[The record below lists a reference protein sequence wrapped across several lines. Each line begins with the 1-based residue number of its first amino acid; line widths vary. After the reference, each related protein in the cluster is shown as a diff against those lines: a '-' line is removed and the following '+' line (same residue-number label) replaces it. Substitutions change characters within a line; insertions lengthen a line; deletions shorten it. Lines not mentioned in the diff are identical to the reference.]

1 MKRHLLTAFRNL
13 WHISHSFYKKNVFT
27 LAAAVSYYAFLA
39 IFPFFILLIYVS
51 TVLFQES
58 LSLQKLEQYMKLFPP
73 AISKMVIGNLDSIVS
88 SGRVFSVIS
97 AIAVFYFAFRVF
109 TVMENALSIIFETHE
124 ERTTWNATLK
134 SFVFFMVTGF
144 ILLLLFFSGSTF
156 FVISKKL
163 EMIPFVNGYAVILL
177 SQIVL
182 ETIFFALSYKYM
194 SHVHLPILRAL
205 TGGGIATMLWEIL
218 KHIFGLYIVSI
229 KLYSLVYGSIGS
241 LILLILWIYYSILIY
256 LFGAEVAKDMWSGK
270 RPEAGKKERSIL
282 NQ

>member
-1 MKRHLLTAFRNL
+1 MNQHLVTTVQKLKRIFQN
-13 WHISHSFYKKNVFT
+13 FYKKKVFT

-51 TVLFQES
+51 TILFQES

-73 AISKMVIGNLDSIVS
+73 TISQAVIGNIDSIIR
-88 SGRVFSVIS
+88 SGQVFSLIS
-97 AIAVFYFAFRVF
+97 AVAVFYFAFRVF
-109 TVMENALSIIFETHE
+109 TVMEQALSIIFESHE
-124 ERTTWNATLK
+124 ERSTWKATLK
-134 SFVFFMVTGF
+134 SFIFFLVTGF
-144 ILLLLFFSGSTF
+144 MLLLLFFSGSTF

-163 EMIPFVNGYAVILL
+163 ETLPFVNGYAVILL
-177 SQIVL
+177 IQIVL

-194 SHVHLPILRAL
+194 SHRHLPFRKAL
-205 TGGGIATMLWEIL
+205 TGGFVATLLWEIL

-256 LFGAEVAKDMWSGK
+256 LFGAEVSKDM
-270 RPEAGKKERSIL
+270 
-282 NQ
+282 

>member
-1 MKRHLLTAFRNL
+1 MNQHLLPVLQKLGRIFWN
-13 WHISHSFYKKNVFT
+13 FYKKNVFT

-51 TVLFQES
+51 TILFQES

-73 AISKMVIGNLDSIVS
+73 TISHAVIGNIDSIIS
-88 SGRVFSVIS
+88 SGRVFSAIS

-109 TVMENALSIIFETHE
+109 TVMEHALSIIFETRE
-124 ERTTWNATLK
+124 ERSTWKATLK
-134 SFVFFMVTGF
+134 SFIFFLVTGF
-144 ILLLLFFSGSTF
+144 VLLLLFFSGSTF

-163 EMIPFVNGYAVILL
+163 EVLPFVNGYAVILL

-194 SHVHLPILRAL
+194 SHTHLPFRKAL
-205 TGGGIATMLWEIL
+205 AGGFVATMLWEIL

-256 LFGAEVAKDMWSGK
+256 LFGAEVAKDM
-270 RPEAGKKERSIL
+270 
-282 NQ
+282 

>member
-1 MKRHLLTAFRNL
+1 MNRHLLTVFQKLGN
-13 WHISHSFYKKNVFT
+13 IFTNFYKKNVFT

-51 TVLFQES
+51 TILFQES
-58 LSLQKLEQYMKLFPP
+58 LSIQKLEEYMKLFPP
-73 AISKMVIGNLDSIVS
+73 TISHAVIGNIDSITS

-109 TVMENALSIIFETHE
+109 TVMEQALSVIFETHDT
-124 ERTTWNATLK
+124 RSTWKATLK

-144 ILLLLFFSGSTF
+144 VLLVLFFSGSTL

-163 EMIPFVNGYAVILL
+163 EILPFVDAYKVILL
-177 SQIVL
+177 SQVIL

-194 SHVHLPILRAL
+194 SHMYLPFRKAL
-205 TGGGIATMLWEIL
+205 TGGFIATLLWEIL

-256 LFGAEVAKDMWSGK
+256 LFGAEVAKDM
-270 RPEAGKKERSIL
+270 
-282 NQ
+282 